1 MSISL
6 LIAEPDRTLRST
18 LTEFF
23 AADGFYVQSVS
34 SQETLENRLSDNPPA
49 VLLLETE
56 LLDGD
61 LLAGV
66 SPVRTVVLTRHMKW
80 PIPLPACLAVAATF
94 SKPAVLRDVSAAI
107 RMAAQASAQPE
118 TEVS

>member
-23 AADGFYVQSVS
+23 SADGFYVQSVS
-34 SQETLENRLSDNPPA
+34 RPESLENRLRDNPPA
-49 VLLLETE
+49 VLLLEPE

-66 SPVRTVVLTRHMKW
+66 PPVRTVVLTRHMER
-80 PIPLPACLAVAATF
+80 PIVLPACLAVSATF
-94 SKPAVLRDVSAAI
+94 SKPAALRDVAAAI

-118 TEVS
+118 PEVS